1 MKAGLWPGQGIPA
14 RMVLEGL
21 PAGHG
26 LIQGAREILGYD
38 LRRRVD
44 IAGRRKGALLPTALA
59 QPAILV
65 AGLISWEE
73 SAPSTGCA
81 FFAGHSVGE
90 YAALVAGGALT
101 VEDALR
107 IVQVR
112 ADAMEAASRSA
123 GTGMAAVLG
132 LSLDR
137 VAAIADEAGVAVAN
151 DNAPGQVVIA
161 GGEAALTEA
170 ATLVRAARGRSIL
183 LETAGA
189 FHTDVMASAEAPL
202 KRALR
207 DAHIQEPSTPVI
219 SNVTGRPYADVESIR
234 DLLGRQLTSRV
245 RFRESLEWMWGEGV
259 REFEDFGPGQVAAGM
274 AARTFKRLESSEVT
288 VNA

>member
-14 RMVLEGL
+14 RTVLEGL
-21 PAGHG
+21 PPGHG
-26 LIQGAREILGYD
+26 LLRGTKEILGYD
-38 LRRRVD
+38 LRRRVE

-59 QPAILV
+59 QPAIFV
-65 AGLISWEE
+65 AGIISWHDRGD
-73 SAPSTGCA
+73 TGCA
-81 FFAGHSVGE
+81 WLAGHSVGE

-107 IVQVR
+107 IVQTR
-112 ADAMEAASRSA
+112 ADAMEAASKSA
-123 GTGMAAVLG
+123 DTGMAAVLG
-132 LSLDR
+132 LGLEQ
-137 VAAIADEAGVAVAN
+137 VAAIAGQAGVAVAN
-151 DNAPGQVVIA
+151 DNAPGQVVVA
-161 GGEAALTEA
+161 GDQSALTEA

-189 FHTDVMASAEAPL
+189 FHTDVMSSAEAPL
-202 KRALR
+202 RRALR
-207 DAHIQEPSTPVI
+207 DAEIREPSIPVI
-219 SNVTGRPYADVESIR
+219 SNVTARPYSGSDAIR

-245 RFRESLEWMWGEGV
+245 RWRESLEWMWAEGA

-274 AARTFKRLESSEVT
+274 AARTFKSLESSEIA

>member
-14 RMVLEGL
+14 RTVLEGL

-26 LIQGAREILGYD
+26 LIRVAREILGYD
-38 LRRRVD
+38 LRRRVE
-44 IAGRRKGALLPTALA
+44 IAGRREGALLPTALA
-59 QPAILV
+59 QPAIFV

-73 SAPSTGCA
+73 RDGKTGFA
-81 FFAGHSVGE
+81 VLAGHSVGE
-90 YAALVAGGALT
+90 YAALVAGGALA

-107 IVQVR
+107 IVKVR

-123 GTGMAAVLG
+123 DTGMAAVVG
-132 LSLDR
+132 LSFER
-137 VAAIADEAGVAVAN
+137 ASAIADQAGVTVAN
-151 DNAPGQVVIA
+151 DNAPGQVVVA
-161 GGEAALTEA
+161 GDEAALIEA

-202 KRALR
+202 RRALE
-207 DAHIQEPSTPVI
+207 DAHIQPPSIPVV
-219 SNVTGRPYADVESIR
+219 SNLTARPYADVEAIR

-245 RFRESLEWMWGEGV
+245 RFRESLEWMWAEGV

-274 AARTFKRLESSEVT
+274 AARTFKSLESSEVA

>member
-14 RMVLEGL
+14 RTVLEGL

-26 LIQGAREILGYD
+26 LLRGAREILGYD
-38 LRRRVD
+38 LRRRVE

-59 QPAILV
+59 QPAIFV
-65 AGLISWEE
+65 AGIISWRDRGD
-73 SAPSTGCA
+73 TGCTWL
-81 FFAGHSVGE
+81 AGHSVGE
-90 YAALVAGGALT
+90 YAALVAGSAMSF
-101 VEDALR
+101 EDALR
-107 IVQVR
+107 VVRVR

-123 GTGMAAVLG
+123 DTGMAAVLG
-132 LSLDR
+132 LSLEQ
-137 VAAIADEAGVAVAN
+137 VAAIAGRAGVVVAN
-151 DNAPGQVVIA
+151 DNAPGQVVVA
-161 GGEAALTEA
+161 GAQSALTEA

-202 KRALR
+202 RRALR
-207 DAHIQEPSTPVI
+207 DAEIREPATPVI
-219 SNVTGRPYADVESIR
+219 SNVTAHPYNGVEEIR

-245 RFRESLEWMWGEGV
+245 RFRESLEWMWAEGA
-259 REFEDFGPGQVAAGM
+259 RESEDFGPGQVAAGM
-274 AARTFKRLESSEVT
+274 AARTFKSLESSEVA

>member
-14 RMVLEGL
+14 RTVLEGL
-21 PAGHG
+21 PAGHS
-26 LIQGAREILGYD
+26 LIRGAREILGYD
-38 LRRRVD
+38 LRRRVE

-59 QPAILV
+59 QPAIFI
-65 AGLISWEE
+65 AGLISWDERP
-73 SAPSTGCA
+73 AGNDCA
-81 FFAGHSVGE
+81 FLAGHSVGE
-90 YAALVAGGALT
+90 YTALVAGGALT
-101 VEDALR
+101 LEDALR
-107 IVQVR
+107 IVKVR
-112 ADAMEAASRSA
+112 ADAMEAASKSA

-132 LSLDR
+132 LGLER
-137 VAAIADEAGVAVAN
+137 VSDIADRAGVSVAN

-189 FHTDVMASAEAPL
+189 FHTEVMASAEAPL
-202 KRALR
+202 RAALA
-207 DAHIQEPSTPVI
+207 DAHIQPPAMPVV
-219 SNVTGRPYADVESIR
+219 SNLTARPYADVEAIR
-234 DLLGRQLTSRV
+234 DLLGRQLTARV
-245 RFRESLEWMWGEGV
+245 RFRESLEWMWAEGV

-274 AARTFKRLESSEVT
+274 AARTFKQLESSEVA